1 MYLAIDC
8 LDFFK
13 NGNFSLYKYKKDC
26 PSNTVK
32 FKIKSPCFIEIKF
45 IYDKFRIIP
54 IFAKQFNNKTF
65 CQKDYCLS
73 SLHKS
78 NPTLSRFE
86 ELENGYRY
94 HMKDFSGQDVL
105 CRALTISHSDI
116 LIGELQW

>member
-13 NGNFSLYKYKKDC
+13 NGNFSMYRHKEDC
-26 PSNTVK
+26 PLNTIK

-45 IYDKFRIIP
+45 IYNKFNIIP
-54 IFAKQFNNKTF
+54 IFAKQFSNKTF
-65 CQKDYCLS
+65 SPHPYSLS
-73 SLHKS
+73 SLHKF
-78 NPTLSRFE
+78 NPTLSKFE

-94 HMKDFSGQDVL
+94 HMKDFSGHDIL

-116 LIGELQW
+116 LIGELKC